1 MTFAEAILYHNT
13 RRYANLWQDGILP
26 YNRRLCRGFEPIW
39 ELGGDLNGYI
49 RITKVPAVN
58 SKEPVVDQH
67 QVESLLESL
76 LFVADEPVAVSQLAK
91 ALEVEMESIKEALE
105 RLRAEYSQRGLRIQ
119 RKGERVQMVTAPE
132 AASHIER
139 FLGLRLSGKLSTA
152 ALETLA
158 IIAYQQPITR
168 AQIEAVRGVNCDG
181 VLRTLTSKGLIEE
194 IGRLEQAGRPIIYGT
209 TFEFLQY
216 FGLQDLAELPPL
228 EGKGDKEKK
237 EEENETV

>member
-1 MTFAEAILYHNT
+1 LKDGTASSPKLAKILVIISQHT
-13 RRYANLWQDGILP
+13 LICQ
-26 YNRRLCRGFEPIW
+26 FKEPI
-39 ELGGDLNGYI
+39 
-49 RITKVPAVN
+49 
-58 SKEPVVDQH
+58 VDQH

-91 ALEVEMESIKEALE
+91 VLEVGVKSIEEALE
-105 RLRAEYSQRGLRIQ
+105 GLRAEYSQRGLRIQ
-119 RKGERVQMVTAPE
+119 RKGERVQIVTAPE
-132 AASHIER
+132 AAPYIER
-139 FLGLRLSGKLSTA
+139 FLGLQLSGKLSTA

-158 IIAYQQPITR
+158 IIAYQQPVTR

-194 IGRLEQAGRPIIYGT
+194 IGRLEQAGRPILYGT

-228 EGKGDKEKK
+228 EGKGD
-237 EEENETV
+237 EEDKII

>member
-1 MTFAEAILYHNT
+1 
-13 RRYANLWQDGILP
+13 
-26 YNRRLCRGFEPIW
+26 
-39 ELGGDLNGYI
+39 
-49 RITKVPAVN
+49 
-58 SKEPVVDQH
+58 VDQH
-67 QVESLLESL
+67 QVRSLLESL

-91 ALEVEMESIKEALE
+91 VLEVEVKSIEEALE
-105 RLRAEYSQRGLRIQ
+105 RLRAEYSQRGVRIQ

-132 AASHIER
+132 AAPHIER
-139 FLGLRLSGKLSTA
+139 FLGLQLSGKLSTA

-194 IGRLEQAGRPIIYGT
+194 IGRLEQAGRPILYGT

-228 EGKGDKEKK
+228 RGKGD
-237 EEENETV
+237 EEDKTVQRSAL

>member
-1 MTFAEAILYHNT
+1 
-13 RRYANLWQDGILP
+13 
-26 YNRRLCRGFEPIW
+26 
-39 ELGGDLNGYI
+39 
-49 RITKVPAVN
+49 
-58 SKEPVVDQH
+58 VDQH

-91 ALEVEMESIKEALE
+91 VLEVEVKSIEEALE
-105 RLRAEYSQRGLRIQ
+105 RLRVEYSQRGLRIQ
-119 RKGERVQMVTAPE
+119 SKGGRVQMVTTPQAAP
-132 AASHIER
+132 HIER
-139 FLGLRLSGKLSTA
+139 FLGLQLSGKLSTA

-194 IGRLEQAGRPIIYGT
+194 IGRLEQAGRPILYGT

-228 EGKGDKEKK
+228 EGKGDEEEK